1 MTLNTFHFAGRGE
14 ANVTLGIPRLRE
26 LLMAAAKK
34 LATPVMTLPLLP
46 HAQTM
51 EQAENL
57 ARRLRRVRLAELIRR
72 LSVTENPCG
81 TSHSG
86 TGKLARTYTVS
97 MQLRGPKTGEDD
109 DDDDD
114 ASADDVSDDV
124 SDDDAG
130 EDDDG
135 KVSFAQMAKSF
146 RRDFAKRLYGRI
158 KLELR
163 RVGANAGRIE
173 VSKAERADRGATGG
187 GGDDDDDAERAVKS
201 KKDDK
206 EDGEDASDDEDE
218 EDEEGAKT
226 EDRKDARGDDGEGF
240 TDADAKEKREKLAHV
255 KTVKTE
261 GEVKAAEDG
270 DGDAMDEESD
280 SDSDSDSGSD
290 SGSGSGS
297 GSGSEDDDG
306 DDAAGAREE
315 PKKKP
320 KAPAKPRASSRS
332 VGGDLL
338 ESLEDIV
345 ETVTVD
351 RETRTCVLTLS
362 LKLTAPQLLVLE
374 LCEKVASETIV
385 RSVPGIDKTY
395 VVGKLPSD
403 DPTGKDPLRIQT
415 DGVNFAAAWANDDL
429 VDCTK
434 LTTNDV
440 YAMLQTYG
448 VEAARQTLVQEVRNV
463 FGVYGI
469 GVDARHLT
477 LIADFMM
484 QQGNY
489 RPCSRAGIE
498 TSPSPFLK
506 MSYETAAAFLV
517 DATMKG
523 AEDTLESPS
532 SRIVMGRVPDL
543 GTGSFGL
550 RYDMN
555 KAAKMQEECR
565 KEARG

>member
-1 MTLNTFHFAGRGE
+1 M
-14 ANVTLGIPRLRE
+14 
-26 LLMAAAKK
+26 
-34 LATPVMTLPLLP
+34 
-46 HAQTM
+46 
-51 EQAENL
+51 
-57 ARRLRRVRLAELIRR
+57 
-72 LSVTENPCG
+72 
-81 TSHSG
+81 
-86 TGKLARTYTVS
+86 
-97 MQLRGPKTGEDD
+97 
-109 DDDDD
+109 
-114 ASADDVSDDV
+114 
-124 SDDDAG
+124 
-130 EDDDG
+130 
-135 KVSFAQMAKSF
+135 
-146 RRDFAKRLYGRI
+146 
-158 KLELR
+158 
-163 RVGANAGRIE
+163 
-173 VSKAERADRGATGG
+173 
-187 GGDDDDDAERAVKS
+187 
-201 KKDDK
+201 
-206 EDGEDASDDEDE
+206 
-218 EDEEGAKT
+218 
-226 EDRKDARGDDGEGF
+226 
-240 TDADAKEKREKLAHV
+240 AHV

-306 DDAAGAREE
+306 DDTSGAREE

-345 ETVTVD
+345 ETVNVD

-477 LIADFMM
+477 RHRRFHDAAGQLPPVQPRGHRDVTFAVSEDVLRDGGGVFGRRYDEGQRGHARISELQDRHGTGAGPRDRVVRAEVRH
-484 QQGNY
+484 QQGGQD
-489 RPCSRAGIE
+489 SGG
-498 TSPSPFLK
+498 
-506 MSYETAAAFLV
+506 V
-517 DATMKG
+517 
-523 AEDTLESPS
+523 
-532 SRIVMGRVPDL
+532 
-543 GTGSFGL
+543 
-550 RYDMN
+550 
-555 KAAKMQEECR
+555 QE
-565 KEARG
+565 GG

>member
-1 MTLNTFHFAGRGE
+1 M
-14 ANVTLGIPRLRE
+14 
-26 LLMAAAKK
+26 
-34 LATPVMTLPLLP
+34 
-46 HAQTM
+46 
-51 EQAENL
+51 
-57 ARRLRRVRLAELIRR
+57 
-72 LSVTENPCG
+72 
-81 TSHSG
+81 
-86 TGKLARTYTVS
+86 
-97 MQLRGPKTGEDD
+97 
-109 DDDDD
+109 
-114 ASADDVSDDV
+114 SDDV

-173 VSKAERADRGATGG
+173 VSKAERAERGATGGGG

-270 DGDAMDEESD
+270 DSDAMDEESD
-280 SDSDSDSGSD
+280 SDSDSDSN
-290 SGSGSGS
+290 SGSGS

-315 PKKKP
+315 PTKKP

-403 DPTGKDPLRIQT
+403 DPAGKDPLRIQT

-555 KAAKMQEECR
+555 KAAEMQEECR